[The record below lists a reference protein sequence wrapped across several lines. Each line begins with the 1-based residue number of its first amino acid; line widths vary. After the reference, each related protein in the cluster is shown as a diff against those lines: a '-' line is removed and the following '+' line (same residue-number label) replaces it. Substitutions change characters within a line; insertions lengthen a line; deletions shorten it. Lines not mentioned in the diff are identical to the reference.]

1 MPKFRTFEKIYKELN
16 VKQIQETPRIPEEE
30 LPSNN
35 CPIAD
40 HNICDELF
48 DYEEGVGRL
57 LWKGKFYRLDSKQN
71 EQFRQILLKDM
82 EENDA
87 KHNDN

>member
-40 HNICDELF
+40 HTMCDFLF
-48 DYEEGVGRL
+48 EDYTDGKGRL
-57 LWKGKFYRLDSKQN
+57 TSKQKTYKIDDGQLK
-71 EQFRQILLKDM
+71 QFRECLMKDL
-82 EENDA
+82 EGEV
-87 KHNDN
+87 